1 MILNIE
7 MYSATVQ
14 HSSVILSGT
23 GIYMK
28 NKSMEEEGKLTM
40 LNLST
45 QKWMTDAGSM
55 WGKETAILVSFKS
68 HYKKVS

>member
-28 NKSMEEEGKLTM
+28 NKSMEEKGKLTM

-45 QKWMTDAGSM
+45 QK
-55 WGKETAILVSFKS
+55 
-68 HYKKVS
+68 